1 MFLARSNFLSGVQDF
16 AQVKSNLSSGKIH
29 WKNAFYRTNG
39 KIRYI
44 FLKILNCCKF
54 YFLAVETKRKNIEGE
69 IEEKSVS

>member
-1 MFLARSNFLSGVQDF
+1 MFLARSDFLSGVQDC

-29 WKNAFYRTNG
+29 WKNAFYRRNG